1 MKSLAGSLAGL
12 RPAGYFPSQY
22 TGPNLIPLE
31 HQTPCVFSASI
42 CSLSAEVQDLCAVE
56 CGVSEQL
63 LLLQHELFSTQTS
76 LATGGTKPRC
86 KAEARSSEDL
96 GCQIQTS
103 CFSLC
108 LETKQNKSIKA
119 KEHSKRL
126 QQILRKCVFL
136 PGNLTSSDL
145 VERVNSSG

>member
-1 MKSLAGSLAGL
+1 MKSLAGSLTGL

-76 LATGGTKPRC
+76 LAAGWTKPHC
-86 KAEARSSEDL
+86 KAEARSSEAAKYKPPVL
-96 GCQIQTS
+96 VCK
-103 CFSLC
+103 C
-108 LETKQNKSIKA
+108 LETKQNKIIKA
-119 KEHSKRL
+119 KENFISF
-126 QQILRKCVFL
+126 QQILRKYIFL
-136 PGNLTSSDL
+136 PGNLTTSNF
-145 VERVNSSG
+145 VEHVNSSG